1 MFYFLQAILSYY
13 LKICGCLP
21 PKLLDHIDKERVFFV
36 EKDSNKNIEKL
47 KECIASTLKKQNHWG
62 ENVPI
67 AWTKLE
73 SFLKKKKEVTR
84 ACLFSNLL
92 DDDNQL
98 WNSRH
103 DLITALKFFHDTGVI
118 LFRKEI
124 ENVII
129 LDVQWFVD
137 AFKNIIMDERHN
149 KEKNEYNFKQF
160 EALNSCG
167 LLSSKLLDAL
177 WRKSDFFQHKKSL
190 LYHMKHLDMIAELS
204 PEFWYVP
211 CMNKHKYMDSVL
223 DNCTVSSTLCF
234 VFEFL
239 PFVVFHRLIVA
250 CINKLRMTLWK
261 NRGKYCIYH
270 TATILSC
277 ENTNHRMLIGIH
289 DGLGHEEYPFSIEI
303 QAIVTKPR
311 TLDSQLCSEI
321 KQTIEQILFDLTRA
335 FPSNEE
341 SFQTGYRCTRKPY
354 SNQPEGNIML
364 EKDMSSETD
373 CSKCAPVH
381 AVDVKSIVGFWKVC
395 MFYKIHIF
403 LFYIAH

>member
-1 MFYFLQAILSYY
+1 MHLYFLQAILSYY

-36 EKDSNKNIEKL
+36 EKDSNKNIEKI
-47 KECIASTLKKQNHWG
+47 KECIVSTLKKQNHWG
-62 ENVPI
+62 KNVPI

-73 SFLKKKKEVTR
+73 SFLKKKTEVTK
-84 ACLFSNLL
+84 ACLFLNLL
-92 DDDNQL
+92 DDVQKEDHQL

-103 DLITALKFFHDTGVI
+103 DLITALTFFHDTGVI

-137 AFKNIIMDERHN
+137 AFKNIIMDERHK
-149 KEKNEYNFKQF
+149 KEMNEYNFKQF
-160 EALNSCG
+160 ESLNSCG
-167 LLSSKLLDAL
+167 LLSSKLLDVL
-177 WRKSDFFQHKKSL
+177 WGKSDFFQHKKSL
-190 LYHMKHLDMIAELS
+190 IYHMKHLDMLAELK

-211 CMNKHKYMDSVL
+211 CMNKQKYTDSVL

-250 CINKLRMTLWK
+250 CINKLRMTLWQ
-261 NRGKYCIYH
+261 NRGKDCIYH
-270 TATILSC
+270 TVTILSC
-277 ENTNHRMLIGIH
+277 ENTNHRMLVGIRNRQ
-289 DGLGHEEYPFSIEI
+289 GHEEFPFSIEI
-303 QAIVTKPR
+303 QAVVTKPR
-311 TLDSQLCSEI
+311 TLESQLCSEI
-321 KQTIEQILFDLTRA
+321 KQKIEQILYDLTRS
-335 FPSNEE
+335 FPSDEE

-354 SNQPEGNIML
+354 SNQPEGNIVL

-381 AVDVKSIVGFWKVC
+381 AVDVESIVGFWKV
-395 MFYKIHIF
+395 
-403 LFYIAH
+403 